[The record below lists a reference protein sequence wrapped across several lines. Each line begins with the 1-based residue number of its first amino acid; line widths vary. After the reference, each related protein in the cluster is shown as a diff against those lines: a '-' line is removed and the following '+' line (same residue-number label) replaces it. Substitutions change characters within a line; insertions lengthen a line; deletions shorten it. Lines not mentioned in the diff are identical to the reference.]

1 MKLLTTLKT
10 AALGLALI
18 GACHTASDAVWTQ
31 TLDPN
36 PDLRVPPSVTLNFD
50 LTTVGFDASN
60 DTITSFVFS
69 FVTRDDA
76 TDPVLRRAEWV
87 FADLPGLLADG
98 VWLSAGSYSTGT
110 SLLGNFSLNSTGR
123 LTATIG
129 SVPVFGLYTGD
140 FIFDQATL
148 TATGVEGPDPVIT
161 PVPEPGTLAL
171 VGLAL
176 AGLGLRRRAAR
187 A

>member
-18 GACHTASDAVWTQ
+18 GACHTASAAVWTQ
-31 TLDPN
+31 TYN
-36 PDLRVPPSVTLNFD
+36 PADVRVPPNVTMTFD
-50 LTTVGFDASN
+50 LTDVGFVAGA
-60 DTITSFVFS
+60 DTINSFTFS
-69 FVTRDDA
+69 FITRDD
-76 TDPVLRRAEWV
+76 TDTGLFRAEWV

-98 VWLSAGSYSTGT
+98 LWFTTGTYSTGT
-110 SLLGNFSLNSTGR
+110 SLLGAFSLNSTGR
-123 LTATIG
+123 LTATVG
-129 SVPVFGLYTGD
+129 SALGD

-148 TATGVEGPDPVIT
+148 TATGTQAPATT

-187 A
+187 G